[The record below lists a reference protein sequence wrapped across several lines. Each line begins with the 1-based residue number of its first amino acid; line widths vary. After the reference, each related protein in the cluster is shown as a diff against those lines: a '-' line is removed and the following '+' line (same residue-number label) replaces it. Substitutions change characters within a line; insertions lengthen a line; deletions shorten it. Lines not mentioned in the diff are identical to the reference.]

1 MTSLSFPKMF
11 TTTRTLTVDD
21 HEATANNLKLLLASN
36 RGELREDPYFGC
48 LLKKMIYEQNNYIIR
63 DLIIDEIYSSI
74 TTFMPQIQIA
84 RKNITVTSD
93 GVDVFAHINCIN
105 LIDYQT
111 DMFDIKL
118 TNTEAS

>member
-1 MTSLSFPKMF
+1 MF

-21 HEATANNLKLLLASN
+21 HEATVNNLKLLLASN
-36 RGELREDPYFGC
+36 RGEFLGDPYFGC

-63 DLIIDEIYSSI
+63 DLIVDEIYSTI
-74 TTFMPQIQIA
+74 TTFMPQIKIA

-93 GVDVFAHINCIN
+93 SVDVFAHINCIN

-111 DMFDIKL
+111 DLFDIKL